1 MFSYGLFV
9 RPFWIGTTNK
19 QIN

>member
-9 RPFWIGTTNK
+9 RPFWIGKTNK